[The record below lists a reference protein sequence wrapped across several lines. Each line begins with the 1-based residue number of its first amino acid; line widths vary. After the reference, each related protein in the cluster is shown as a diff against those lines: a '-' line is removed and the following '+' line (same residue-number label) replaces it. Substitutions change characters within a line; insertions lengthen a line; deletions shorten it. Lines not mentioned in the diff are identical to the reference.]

1 MRKIINTITIIICV
15 CVIFLLLG
23 FGGEYQRAYFGKET
37 GNSLLTYE
45 IVIIG
50 FTCLSVYSK
59 RKGKDHIARS
69 FLFISISI
77 LCFLIGWHSSPLR
90 VYERAHERVDDL
102 ELQSIDLQSQLA
114 TTTSPK
120 DKKQISIYLSRLN
133 TELTARRSELAAAKI
148 RYSGDPEYFKN
159 KFNMYVW
166 WFFSVA
172 TLLLTILHFIEY
184 LRAKRKEGGL

>member
-1 MRKIINTITIIICV
+1 MRKIINSITVFICV
-15 CVIFLLLG
+15 CGVFFLLS
-23 FGGEYQRAYFGKET
+23 FGGEYQRAYFGKQT

-45 IVIIG
+45 IIIIA
-50 FTCLSVYSK
+50 FICLSVYSK

-102 ELQSIDLQSQLA
+102 ERQSIDLQSQLT

-133 TELTARRSELAAAKI
+133 TELAARRIELAAAKI
-148 RYSGDPEYFKN
+148 RYSGDPEYFKS
-159 KFNMYVW
+159 KFIVYVW

-172 TLLLTILHFIEY
+172 TLSLTVLHFYEY
-184 LRAKRKEGGL
+184 LRARRRKL